1 MKKRSFVLKK
11 QPKLG
16 GIIAA
21 AAVLPLTAA
30 FAAGW
35 LVGHRRTEQAEKKER
50 ETEEFVDQMI
60 CAFAKLIDA
69 KDKYTEGHSQRVARY
84 TEKLARRLGYP
95 EDEVRKYK
103 NIAFL
108 HDIGKVA
115 IPDSILNK
123 PEGLTDEEYDIMK
136 SHASRGKEILDAI
149 RIEPDLA
156 LGAGFH
162 HERFDGGGYPYGLR
176 GNTIPEVAQLIAVAD
191 AFDAMYSTRPNRS
204 QLPLSVVVDEMQ
216 SIAGTQLNEEYVKAF
231 LELAEEGALFDIEK
245 AKKRGNKSERRTHSV
260 YRGEHRYQR

>member
-1 MKKRSFVLKK
+1 MTECSCLRKKKSSIRGMV
-11 QPKLG
+11 
-16 GIIAA
+16 AA
-21 AAVLPLTAA
+21 ASLLPLTAA

-35 LVGHRRTEQAEKKER
+35 LVGNRRAEKAEKKER

-69 KDKYTEGHSQRVARY
+69 KDRYTEGHSQRVARY
-84 TEKLARRLGYP
+84 TEKLARRLGFP
-95 EDEVRKYK
+95 EEEVRKYR

-108 HDIGKVA
+108 HDVGKVA

-123 PEGLTDEEYDIMK
+123 PEGLTDEEYEVMK

-176 GNTIPEVAQLIAVAD
+176 GNAIPEVAQLIAVAD
-191 AFDAMYSTRPNRS
+191 AFDAMYSTRPYRS
-204 QLPLSVVVDEMQ
+204 QLPLSVVVDEMR
-216 SIAGTQLNEEYVKAF
+216 SIAGTQLNEEYVRAF
-231 LELAEEGALFDIEK
+231 LELAEEGALFDIDK
-245 AKKRGNKSERRTHSV
+245 AKKRERMR
-260 YRGEHRYQR
+260 RLDRRR

>member
-1 MKKRSFVLKK
+1 MKKCSCLSKK
-11 QPKLG
+11 HSR
-16 GIIAA
+16 IHVAVAA

-50 ETEEFVDQMI
+50 ESEEFVDQMI
-60 CAFAKLIDA
+60 SAFAKLIDA

-84 TEKLARRLGYP
+84 TEKLARRLGFP
-95 EDEVRKYK
+95 EEDVRKYK

-123 PEGLTDEEYDIMK
+123 PEGLTDEEYEIMK
-136 SHASRGKEILDAI
+136 SHALRGKERLDEI
-149 RIEPDLA
+149 RDEEDLA

-162 HERFDGGGYPYGLR
+162 HERFDGGGYPYGLC
-176 GNTIPEVAQLIAVAD
+176 GEAIPKVAQLIAVAD
-191 AFDAMYSTRPNRS
+191 AFDAMYSTRPYRS
-204 QLPLSVVVDEMQ
+204 QLPLSVVIDEMR

-245 AKKRGNKSERRTHSV
+245 ARKKERERHHHLHHHHHHSS
-260 YRGEHRYQR
+260 